1 MNSRRIYRHF
11 CMAARALEVVGERWS
26 LLIVRDL
33 LLGPRRFTDLLRS
46 LQDITPTRLTSRL
59 RRLEADGVVIRRPP
73 GTGREVWYELTEAG
87 RDLGPVVDALTLW
100 GIDHAF
106 EPFQPGQPVSPA
118 PVMIGTKMFLTSRAG
133 RLRRPIVWVWRFP
146 GDGGYTIRHDEDG
159 WTLAP
164 EDAEEPDVAVETT
177 LEAWAQFLTAR
188 GARTLPRR
196 DIRLSGTRAAIKEFA
211 QAFAAKWAP
220 VRTKSV
226 DGR

>member
-1 MNSRRIYRHF
+1 MNSRRIYGHF

-26 LLIVRDL
+26 LLVVRDL

-46 LQDITPTRLTSRL
+46 LPDITPTRLTSRL
-59 RRLEADGVVIRRPP
+59 RRLEADGLVVRRPP
-73 GTGREVWYELTEAG
+73 STGREVWYELTEAG
-87 RDLGPVVDALTLW
+87 RDLESVLDALTLW

-106 EPFQPGQPVSPA
+106 EPFEPGQPVSPA
-118 PVMIGTKMFLTSRAG
+118 PVMIGTKMFLASRAG
-133 RLRRPIVWVWRFP
+133 RLRRPVVWAWRFP
-146 GDGGYTIRHDEDG
+146 RDGGYTIRHDEDG

-164 EDAEEPDVAVETT
+164 EDAEGPDVAVETT

-196 DIRLSGTRAAIKEFA
+196 DIRLSGTQAAIKEFA
-211 QAFAAKWAP
+211 QAFAAKMAP
-220 VRTKSV
+220 ARTKSV